1 MPAENSGEE
10 GGFKGDE
17 EVEVDDCTSLDGFD
31 PAGAGGRLIW
41 WE

>member
-17 EVEVDDCTSLDGFD
+17 EVEVDDRTSDGFD
-31 PAGAGGRLIW
+31 PAGEGGLVIW